1 MGLRSECLD
10 GLRPPAPLVEEVVRL
25 VEYQNADGLAE
36 DLDPGVRDV
45 VVEDPE
51 RRARRRVL
59 VRDVRCDEL
68 VLRRRAVALRP
79 LAYEDRLEVVRPPL
93 LGLGR
98 PDGLDDGRTHDH
110 DERRAAAPAGWLH
123 GEGGPGALGAG
134 G

>member
-51 RRARRRVL
+51 RRARRRRVL

-79 LAYEDRLEVVRPPL
+79 LAYEDGLEVVRQPL
-93 LGLGR
+93 LGLVR
-98 PDGLDDGRTHDH
+98 PDGLDEDRKS
-110 DERRAAAPAGWLH
+110 
-123 GEGGPGALGAG
+123 
-134 G
+134 